1 MVKKKAKK
9 GLIGG
14 EVRLPHRI
22 PSIWHKID
30 DLMKRKQDIPDD
42 EIEFVGKFV
51 ERGDK
56 ILDEFGR
63 WVIVNRKLHSG
74 HAKKWQDVK
83 EYNQSYRLAKVM

>member
-1 MVKKKAKK
+1 MAKKKAKK

-14 EVRLPHRI
+14 EIKLPHRI

-42 EIEFVGKFV
+42 EIKFV
-51 ERGDK
+51 ENFVEKGDK
-56 ILDEFGR
+56 ILDEFGH
-63 WVIVNRKLHSG
+63 WVMDRRKEHGL

-83 EYNQSYRLAKVM
+83 SYKLAWVL